1 MFKYLFFQYIK
12 HAQIQRNKIVEN
24 KRKIGIELE
33 KTHYFPRDKVKGFTG
48 ILKARMENFMNVTD
62 STENIN
68 IKTMFNFNTKLM
80 KAKEMTSEER
90 SIQIYK

>member
-1 MFKYLFFQYIK
+1 
-12 HAQIQRNKIVEN
+12 
-24 KRKIGIELE
+24 
-33 KTHYFPRDKVKGFTG
+33 
-48 ILKARMENFMNVTD
+48 MNVAD

-90 SIQIYK
+90 SIQILILMN